1 MKTKWVAAVAGTAMV
16 ASGALLAFDVR
27 ARGRAEDVWMR
38 LTASS
43 HAAANDS
50 PRKGAP
56 WPPAARPPW
65 DGLVTV
71 SPGEQLVIGL
81 RTVLVKEQKEPTLI
95 RVAGVT
101 DYDPATLTVV
111 RTMFDSRVDKVLV
124 DLGSVVKKG
133 DPLFQL
139 YSNTL
144 AEAKSAYE
152 AAFSQWTR
160 DKKVLDYKV
169 PLARDGSLPRKELI
183 EVENDEAQSR
193 LAMKLAKDKLMVFG
207 LDEKEIEAAKTEDG
221 VQKAKMAL
229 RSVADG
235 VVIKRGVVPGNY
247 YSTADELMTIAPL
260 DHLWVRG
267 SVSELDAEKV
277 RLNQSLRIV
286 FPYADRT
293 LLAKVEY
300 IDKAIDPDTRAA
312 RFRTSIPNRG
322 GAFKAGMFVR
332 VLLEIPPIPGRT
344 VIPRTAM
351 VSVDRNDFV
360 FVKKEGSTDRFQRK
374 QIIVAKESNDEVIV
388 GEPTKDHAGLKP
400 GEEVVTN
407 GSLLLEQMYEDL
419 LADETGVTL

>member
-1 MKTKWVAAVAGTAMV
+1 MKTKWVAAVAGVALV
-16 ASGALLAFDVR
+16 ASGTLLAFDSR
-27 ARGRAEDVWMR
+27 ARGRAEDVWKR
-38 LTASS
+38 LTSGHASES
-43 HAAANDS
+43 EA
-50 PRKGAP
+50 PRTGAP
-56 WPPAARPPW
+56 WPPPAKPPW

-71 SPGEQLVIGL
+71 SKQEQQVIGL
-81 RTVLVKEQKEPTLI
+81 QTVLVEQQTTPTVL
-95 RVAGVT
+95 RVAGAT

-169 PLARDGSLPRKELI
+169 PLAKEGSLPRKELI

-193 LAMKLAKDKLMVFG
+193 LAMKLAKDKLLVFG
-207 LDEKEIEAAKTEDG
+207 LSDKEIEAVNTEDG
-221 VQKAKMAL
+221 VQKARMAL

-277 RLNQSLRIV
+277 RVNQDLKIV

-293 LLAKVEY
+293 LVAKVEY

-312 RFRTSIPNRG
+312 RFRASIPNPG
-322 GAFKAGMFVR
+322 GGFKAGMFVR
-332 VLLEIPPIPGRT
+332 VLLEIPPIQGRT

-351 VSVDRNDFV
+351 VSVDRFDFV
-360 FVKKEGSTDRFQRK
+360 FIKKSGTTDRFRRK
-374 QIIVAKESNDEVIV
+374 QIIVAKESNDEVVV
-388 GEPTKDHAGLKP
+388 GEPTKDHSGLKP
-400 GEEVVTN
+400 GEEVVTS
-407 GSLLLEQMYEDL
+407 GSLILEQMYEDL

>member
-1 MKTKWVAAVAGTAMV
+1 MKTKWVAAAAGVALV
-16 ASGALLAFDVR
+16 ASGSLLAFDTR
-27 ARGRAEDVWMR
+27 ARGRAEEVWKR
-38 LTASS
+38 LTSS
-43 HAAANDS
+43 HANDAVS
-50 PRKGAP
+50 PRTGQ
-56 WPPAARPPW
+56 WPPAAKAPW

-71 SPGEQLVIGL
+71 SKQEQQVIGL
-81 RTVLVKEQKEPTLI
+81 QTTLVEQQKEPTVL
-95 RVAGVT
+95 RLAGAT

-124 DLGSVVKKG
+124 DLGTVVKKG
-133 DPLFQL
+133 DPLFLL

-152 AAFSQWTR
+152 TTYSQWTR

-169 PLARDGSLPRKELI
+169 PLAKEGSLPRKELI

-193 LAMKLAKDKLMVFG
+193 LAMKLAKDKLLVFG
-207 LDEKEIEAAKTEDG
+207 LSDQEIEAAKTEDG
-221 VQKAKMAL
+221 VHKARMSL

-247 YSTADELMTIAPL
+247 YTTSDELMTIAPL

-277 RLNQSLRIV
+277 RLNQGLKVV

-293 LLAKVEY
+293 LSAKVEY
-300 IDKAIDPDTRAA
+300 IDKAIDPDTRAM
-312 RFRTSIPNRG
+312 RFRASIPNPQSM
-322 GAFKAGMFVR
+322 FKAGMFVR

-344 VIPRTAM
+344 VIPRTSM
-351 VSVDRNDFV
+351 VSVDRLDYV
-360 FVKKEGSTDRFQRK
+360 FVKKTGTADRFQRR
-374 QIIVAKESNDEVIV
+374 QIIVAKESNDQVIV

-407 GSLLLEQMYEDL
+407 ASLILEQMYEDL
-419 LADETGVTL
+419 LVTESGITL

>member
-1 MKTKWVAAVAGTAMV
+1 MKTRWLIVVAAVALV
-16 ASGALLAFDVR
+16 ASGSLLAFDSR
-27 ARGRAEDVWMR
+27 ARGRAEDVWKR
-38 LTASS
+38 LTTS
-43 HAAANDS
+43 HAHENGHRRAET
-50 PRKGAP
+50 P
-56 WPPAARPPW
+56 WPPPASAPW
-65 DGLVTV
+65 DGLVSV
-71 SPGEQLVIGL
+71 SIAEQQVICL
-81 RTVLVKEQKEPTLI
+81 RTERVVQQTKPTVLRL
-95 RVAGVT
+95 AGVT

-124 DLGSVVKKG
+124 DLGHVVKMG

-152 AAFSQWTR
+152 TAFSQWTR

-169 PLARDGSLPRKELI
+169 PLAKEGSLPRKELI

-193 LAMKLAKDKLMVFG
+193 LAMKLAKDKLLVFG
-207 LDEKEIEAAKTEDG
+207 LHDKEIEAARTEDG
-221 VQKAKMAL
+221 VQKARMTL

-247 YSTADELMTIAPL
+247 YNPADELMTIAPL

-267 SVSELDAEKV
+267 LVSELDAEKV
-277 RLNQSLRIV
+277 RLGQDLKIV

-293 LLAKVEY
+293 LPAKVEY
-300 IDKAIDPDTRAA
+300 IDKAIDPETRAM

-322 GAFKAGMFVR
+322 AAFKAGMFVR

-351 VSVDRNDFV
+351 VSVDRLDYV
-360 FVKKEGSTDRFQRK
+360 FVKKAGTNDRFERR
-374 QIIVAKESNDEVIV
+374 QIIVAKESNDQVV
-388 GEPTKDHAGLKP
+388 VAEPTKDHPGLKP
-400 GEEVVTN
+400 DEDVVTT
-407 GSLLLEQMYEDL
+407 GSLILEQMYEDL
-419 LADETGVTL
+419 LVTDSGMTL

>member
-1 MKTKWVAAVAGTAMV
+1 MKTKWVAAVAGMALV
-16 ASGALLAFDVR
+16 ASGTLLAFDSR
-27 ARGRAEDVWMR
+27 ARGRAEDVWKR
-38 LTASS
+38 LTSG
-43 HAAANDS
+43 HAPGSEA
-50 PRKGAP
+50 PRTGAP
-56 WPPAARPPW
+56 WPPPAKAPW

-71 SPGEQLVIGL
+71 SKQEQQVIGL
-81 RTVLVKEQKEPTLI
+81 RTVLVEQQTEPTVL
-95 RVAGVT
+95 RLAGST

-152 AAFSQWTR
+152 AAYSQWTR

-169 PLARDGSLPRKELI
+169 PLAKEGSLPRKELI

-193 LAMKLAKDKLMVFG
+193 LAMKLAKDKLLVFG
-207 LDEKEIEAAKTEDG
+207 LSDKEIEAAKTEDG
-221 VQKAKMAL
+221 VQKARMAL

-247 YSTADELMTIAPL
+247 YTTADELMTIAPL

-277 RLNQSLRIV
+277 RLNQDLKVV
-286 FPYADRT
+286 FPYADQT
-293 LLAKVEY
+293 LLAKVEH

-312 RFRTSIPNRG
+312 RFRASIPNP
-322 GAFKAGMFVR
+322 GAGFKAGMFVR

-351 VSVDRNDFV
+351 VSVDRLDFV
-360 FVKKEGSTDRFQRK
+360 FIKQSGTTDRFRRK
-374 QIIVAKESNDEVIV
+374 QIIVAKESNDEVVV

-400 GEEVVTN
+400 GEEVVTT
-407 GSLLLEQMYEDL
+407 GSLILEQMYEDL